1 MEISKMQ
8 ELLELCARVTRETES
23 DAFFHYSKFCVFIY
37 IYESGFSEHEECESY
52 SAYTE
57 YDYEDVYERAK
68 KRLNELLGGN

>member
-8 ELLELCARVTRETES
+8 ELLELCARVTRETDS
-23 DAFFHYSKFCVFIY
+23 DAFFGYSPFCIDVRM
-37 IYESGFSEHEECESY
+37 YESGFSEHEECESY